1 MMIRSANGLSQSSPT
16 FNKSNYDNGGQRNTM
31 NSLNVVVVTVPS
43 VSLTNSSTSVIVV
56 SQSTT
61 TTTTTTTT
69 VSSSVFSRNSRNT
82 IGYRC
87 SCKES
92 TSHLS
97 HRSGNYSSGVH
108 YSQHFHH
115 HNNHHHHHSSH
126 KENYTP
132 HATAVVECSNS
143 PTVSGTA
150 SSNSLSHYHSP
161 HYSTHHYHHT
171 STVQQNTKHNSLQN
185 KWKPVISRELQEF
198 MISQW
203 EQFHEQLLHSNS
215 VDAKSCCIA
224 TTTATTTTTSATS
237 VITKAPTNITQSSS
251 GDSFTNNNSAFSSSD
266 LTSSRTSLS
275 DNSSS
280 GQVTNVALCNSNSPS
295 AVGTNINGRSRASDL
310 PSTLTTSDITY
321 GVGSS
326 NNSNNSCC
334 GVGVGG
340 CGNYLRRKQS
350 CGYSTNQMTRSM
362 NTGSSTW
369 KRNLTSNR
377 KNSSPGTFS
386 SRCSANYFHNR
397 SSSFVVNT
405 TASNNLPP
413 VTYISSSSLN
423 STSDQVNTI
432 CVNNQRNTKSLNVTD
447 FKNPSATAQSA
458 SVISVT
464 SIATS
469 DGYIQQ
475 KISPVSSC
483 STCDS
488 ASKVDVCS
496 PNVMNSDDLLKL
508 EIKTENVN
516 KISDTR
522 VESNNCVVN
531 EQHLTDIH
539 LINNNDSSTNSGNG
553 NGNTND
559 QLKDKRFNMESVNN
573 SCIISSK
580 SLLSDNETLT
590 MPMFK
595 DEEID
600 CSVNSYGKIEEGECY
615 WTPDPPASPE
625 NNATLH
631 GESYSSSYHSSSL
644 SPNSPPRQLSVSLP
658 NSKNLHTIYPNHHP
672 PSPSRHTDLSSMPD
686 FYRCNQSVDSLLISS
701 SNNRLESLNDV
712 D

>member
-1 MMIRSANGLSQSSPT
+1 
-16 FNKSNYDNGGQRNTM
+16 
-31 NSLNVVVVTVPS
+31 
-43 VSLTNSSTSVIVV
+43 
-56 SQSTT
+56 
-61 TTTTTTTT
+61 
-69 VSSSVFSRNSRNT
+69 
-82 IGYRC
+82 
-87 SCKES
+87 
-92 TSHLS
+92 
-97 HRSGNYSSGVH
+97 
-108 YSQHFHH
+108 
-115 HNNHHHHHSSH
+115 
-126 KENYTP
+126 
-132 HATAVVECSNS
+132 
-143 PTVSGTA
+143 
-150 SSNSLSHYHSP
+150 
-161 HYSTHHYHHT
+161 
-171 STVQQNTKHNSLQN
+171 
-185 KWKPVISRELQEF
+185 
-198 MISQW
+198 
-203 EQFHEQLLHSNS
+203 
-215 VDAKSCCIA
+215 
-224 TTTATTTTTSATS
+224 
-237 VITKAPTNITQSSS
+237 
-251 GDSFTNNNSAFSSSD
+251 
-266 LTSSRTSLS
+266 
-275 DNSSS
+275 
-280 GQVTNVALCNSNSPS
+280 
-295 AVGTNINGRSRASDL
+295 
-310 PSTLTTSDITY
+310 
-321 GVGSS
+321 
-326 NNSNNSCC
+326 
-334 GVGVGG
+334 
-340 CGNYLRRKQS
+340 
-350 CGYSTNQMTRSM
+350 MTRSM

-508 EIKTENVN
+508 EIKTENAN
-516 KISDTR
+516 KIS
-522 VESNNCVVN
+522 
-531 EQHLTDIH
+531 
-539 LINNNDSSTNSGNG
+539 
-553 NGNTND
+553 
-559 QLKDKRFNMESVNN
+559 
-573 SCIISSK
+573 
-580 SLLSDNETLT
+580 
-590 MPMFK
+590 
-595 DEEID
+595 
-600 CSVNSYGKIEEGECY
+600 GECY